1 MNTRFIYFRRFGFLL
16 TTFAVGF
23 LLTNSAWGQVKGA
36 PVERKAWN
44 VEEMQALT
52 NQLVTEMSAARQA
65 IRREPR
71 LQEAQR
77 AGAPQPMRFMANI
90 RQLEVASKQL
100 ASRVRDGGGYEKSLG
115 IARKLGVLLRDSE
128 VLARSLSLSESS
140 LKDLKAAHRTLNKIA
155 PYYGKAPLYPE
166 VEAEVEDAGDA

>member
-128 VLARSLSLSESS
+128 VLARSLSISESS
-140 LKDLKAAHRTLNKIA
+140 LKSLTAAHHTLNKIA

>member
-1 MNTRFIYFRRFGFLL
+1 MNTRFIYFWRYGLLL
-16 TTFAVGF
+16 TIFAVGF

-65 IRREPR
+65 IRREPL

-77 AGAPQPMRFMANI
+77 GGSPRPMNFMENI

-100 ASRVRDGGGYEKSLG
+100 ASRVRDGGGYEQSLG

-128 VLARSLSLSESS
+128 VLARSLSISESTR
-140 LKDLKAAHRTLNKIA
+140 KDLAAAHRTLNKIA

-166 VEAEVEDAGDA
+166 AEDAGDA